1 MKIIKRSGTE
11 MTFDG
16 SKIIAAIEKANESV
30 VESERL
36 SDEQIRRIYR
46 NVEDA
51 ILGMKRSPNVEEIQD
66 IVENEIMAQRA
77 FAVARSYI
85 TYRY

>member
-51 ILGMKRSPNVEEIQD
+51 ILGMKRSPNVEEIHHIPLQKS
-66 IVENEIMAQRA
+66 AGA
-77 FAVARSYI
+77 
-85 TYRY
+85 